1 MKLRNIAIAQ
11 ILLTA
16 FLLTGTRYACYSQET
31 DSTVVKPGLFV
42 GVRFGPS
49 QTSITNEGTLSV
61 SNLVSSSQNSFGGSL
76 EIGYFFSESI
86 GISSGLGFTS
96 YKSQLTL
103 GTYQNNFN
111 ATDSE
116 NESYERRVSGTGIK
130 EVQNVGFLSLP
141 VCLDIRLPLGKKMG
155 FYLQPGINLAIPIT
169 KKYTSS
175 GIFTYKGY
183 YPAYN
188 VLLENLPAYG
198 FPSNV
203 NGVTDGTLMLKSLNI
218 NALISAGFDFSVQRN
233 IQIGVGVS
241 YSKSLSNI
249 SDYASP
255 DKFQLSSDA
264 NQINS
269 MMGGS
274 TKASV
279 QSLGLN
285 FRLRYFLKSPF

>member
-1 MKLRNIAIAQ
+1 MKLRDISITHI
-11 ILLTA
+11 ILAA
-16 FLLTGTRYACYSQET
+16 FLLTGTQHECYSQEA
-31 DSTVVKPGLFV
+31 DSVVVKPGLFV
-42 GVRFGPS
+42 GLSFGPS
-49 QTSITNEGTLSV
+49 QTSISNEGTLSV
-61 SNLVSSSQNSFGGSL
+61 ANLVSSSQNSFGGSL

-103 GTYQNNFN
+103 DTYQNNFN
-111 ATDSE
+111 TVDSE
-116 NESYERRVSGTGIK
+116 NEAYERRVSGTSIK
-130 EVQNVGFLSLP
+130 EIQNVGFLSLP
-141 VCLDIRLPLGKKMG
+141 VCLDIRLPLSKKMG

-175 GIFTYKGY
+175 GTFTYKGY

-203 NGVTDGTLMLKSLNI
+203 NSITNGTLEIKSINI
-218 NALISAGFDFSVQRN
+218 NALISAGFDFSVQKN
-233 IQIGVGVS
+233 IQIGVGVC

-249 SDYASP
+249 SDFASP
-255 DKFQLSSDA
+255 DKFQLSSEA

-269 MMGGS
+269 LMGGS
-274 TKASV
+274 SKATV
-279 QSLGLN
+279 QSLGVN
-285 FRLRYFLKSPF
+285 VRLRYFLK